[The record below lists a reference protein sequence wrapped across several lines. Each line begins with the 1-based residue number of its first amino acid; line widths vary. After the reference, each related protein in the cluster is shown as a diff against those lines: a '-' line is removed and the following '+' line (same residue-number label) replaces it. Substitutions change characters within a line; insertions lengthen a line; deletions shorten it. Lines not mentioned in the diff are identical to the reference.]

1 VQWKLVPILE
11 TLRAYAQL
19 DIISAKMGCSYLL
32 VLFLGAICFCWVQGQ
47 DVRPT
52 EPDMCP
58 PGMEFQECGTA
69 CPAACNERG
78 IRPCTLQCV
87 IGCFCSSGTVLLSTN
102 SSVCVRPENCPPTP
116 SPDLCHPVL
125 AISVPIRVVARGMD
139 FCPSQGMR
147 NNDFTRFL
155 TSQIVRR
162 YRANATECRLEA
174 VQRTNCVGKL
184 SQDLH

>member
-1 VQWKLVPILE
+1 
-11 TLRAYAQL
+11 
-19 DIISAKMGCSYLL
+19 M
-32 VLFLGAICFCWVQGQ
+32 
-47 DVRPT
+47 
-52 EPDMCP
+52 
-58 PGMEFQECGTA
+58 
-69 CPAACNERG
+69 
-78 IRPCTLQCV
+78 
-87 IGCFCSSGTVLLSTN
+87 LLSTN

-184 SQDLH
+184 SQDLHCSTTHAVTSELFMLSSLSRFPTLPFYILLHFYFLYMGSPCRNLEFSTSDCHTSSTHRSLGLIIFIVGGNHIQGLVIVTRCTGT

>member
-1 VQWKLVPILE
+1 MCSGSWYPLLE

-19 DIISAKMGCSYLL
+19 DIISGKMGCSYLL
-32 VLFLGAICFCWVQGQ
+32 VLFLGAICFGWVQGQ

-87 IGCFCSSGTVLLSTN
+87 IGELCISNGSHVLPAQYLQH
-102 SSVCVRPENCPPTP
+102 CVVWRSHCGP
-116 SPDLCHPVL
+116 CHV
-125 AISVPIRVVARGMD
+125 
-139 FCPSQGMR
+139 
-147 NNDFTRFL
+147 
-155 TSQIVRR
+155 
-162 YRANATECRLEA
+162 
-174 VQRTNCVGKL
+174 
-184 SQDLH
+184 